1 MSNNIHDT
9 KTALIKEQVESMI
22 QSMIQDNCLSKNEL
36 ENKYSELFKT
46 SPSLFK
52 FVLKEIKNDNFNKE
66 EFFTNLNKMLDL
78 INKIQ
83 KSEVTQHTASEEIG
97 TIFAKKYFPKDAR

>member
-9 KTALIKEQVESMI
+9 KTELIKEQVSQMI
-22 QSMIQDNCLSKNEL
+22 LDNSLSKNDL
-36 ENKYSELFKT
+36 EKKYAELFNT

>member
-1 MSNNIHDT
+1 MSNNIHNT
-9 KTALIKEQVESMI
+9 KISLIKEQVDAMI
-22 QSMIQDNCLSKNEL
+22 LDNCLSKNEL
-36 ENKYSELFKT
+36 EKKYSELFKT

-52 FVLKEIKNDNFNKE
+52 FVFKEIKNDNFNKE
-66 EFFTNLNKMLDL
+66 EFYTNLNKMLDL

-97 TIFAKKYFPKDAR
+97 TIFAKKYFPKDAH